1 MLPLSAQIRA
11 DIGADRIQSLL
22 IEHDAKA
29 AGYDVAADEQKS
41 ERNGEI
47 PARSGFFSLPATIL
61 SSSCIGIVVDRS
73 RSADDRA
80 YGEER
85 RGRRQHRQPRRID
98 RDSLAFSLNGNGALN
113 HHRLE
118 FR

>member
-1 MLPLSAQIRA
+1 VFIKISSIIKPEKI
-11 DIGADRIQSLL
+11 LL
-22 IEHDAKA
+22 LKPVNLRGD
-29 AGYDVAADEQKS
+29 Y
-41 ERNGEI
+41 
-47 PARSGFFSLPATIL
+47 P
-61 SSSCIGIVVDRS
+61 CIGIVVDRS